1 MSDRLI
7 FQALND
13 IARRIDALDNTRTNG
28 SSSGE
33 EDKAELDKQIKRLS
47 REVFKTNTLVEAQSE
62 QNQQALAAAQAALHD
77 LRQQQGA
84 AIQQAKLDLI
94 KALLPVLDGIDAGLR
109 SGAKQ
114 VKTMFNTSPEAAR
127 ALATWLKGQQLLRER
142 LLKLL
147 ETEGV
152 TPIAAVGQLFDPYQH
167 VAVNAANDP
176 NRTNGLVLAEER
188 RGYQHGDTVL
198 RYADV
203 IVNRHTDQ

>member
-7 FQALND
+7 FQALSD
-13 IARRIDALDNTRTNG
+13 LARRIDALDAAHTNG
-28 SSSGE
+28 SASGE
-33 EDKAELDKQIKRLS
+33 GGEAELDKQIKRLS
-47 REVFKTNTLVEAQSE
+47 RELFKTNTLVEAQSE
-62 QNQQALAAAQAALHD
+62 QNQQALAAAQAALND
-77 LRQQQGA
+77 LRQQQA
-84 AIQQAKLDLI
+84 TAVQQAKLDLI
-94 KALLPVLDGIDAGLR
+94 KALLPVLDGIDAGLK

-127 ALATWLKGQQLLRER
+127 ALAMWLKGQQLLRER

-152 TPIAAVGQLFDPYQH
+152 TPIATVGQLFDPYQH
-167 VAVNAANDP
+167 VAVNAVSDP

-188 RGYQHGDTVL
+188 RGYQQGDTVL

-203 IVNRHTDQ
+203 IVNRHTEQ